1 MCPFIFCVF
10 YADVSIIGMTE
21 IPANSSKLT
30 NITLAIAMAS
40 GVCEQVM
47 VAVPSKSTAS
57 AATPQALQLPTF
69 YYHTACV
76 NATTVLRLLINTII
90 YVYIHTYI
98 LTDIYMVVLITCTFT
113 HALNIRILL

>member
-1 MCPFIFCVF
+1 MFMYPCIFCVF
-10 YADVSIIGMTE
+10 HADVSIIGMTE
-21 IPANSSKLT
+21 IPANNSKLT

-57 AATPQALQLPTF
+57 AATPQALQLPMF

-76 NATTVLRLLINTII
+76 NATTVLRSLIHTII
-90 YVYIHTYI
+90 YTY
-98 LTDIYMVVLITCTFT
+98 M
-113 HALNIRILL
+113 HS